1 MTCREESV
9 KFDNMGSL
17 RQTLREIVREK
28 GTIAE
33 VAKEVGFDRG
43 NLLRM
48 LREGQ
53 NPRIKT
59 VLKIADGL
67 GYTLTLKRKKGKGKP
82 KKPSG
87 SVW

>member
-1 MTCREESV
+1 MDR
-9 KFDNMGSL
+9 L

-82 KKPSG
+82 KSRFQRRLQRKG
-87 SVW
+87 RRGC